1 MFTCC
6 IGQERKGPTALIW
19 EVRQISAVKLNQT
32 REVEV
37 TSFRRFVMGIAEAIQ
52 ILSMIV
58 CTVVG
63 GVFGAV
69 SGIFRE
75 FGFTGQLTVDR
86 MSVVLSTSELLG
98 FCIGALGGF
107 VLSATLAGIV
117 FTFVQIE
124 RNTRS
129 LMDQETVRFIEPSK
143 Y

>member
-1 MFTCC
+1 
-6 IGQERKGPTALIW
+6 
-19 EVRQISAVKLNQT
+19 
-32 REVEV
+32 
-37 TSFRRFVMGIAEAIQ
+37 
-52 ILSMIV
+52 
-58 CTVVG
+58 
-63 GVFGAV
+63 
-69 SGIFRE
+69 
-75 FGFTGQLTVDR
+75 

-117 FTFVQIE
+117 FTFIQIE